1 MQCSN
6 SCAPFK
12 KGEKVV
18 NYFFVCLYPDIE
30 VSVSLFWI
38 FISWDKDIYCSQ
50 NEFLQQNRDDSN
62 FQVLPKCHRGTLS
75 TKDYRGQR
83 FCLLI
88 QPSYRCLVST
98 TESTLFA
105 NLFLKPSSRKS
116 CSICL
121 FMWVFFFYWCGVS
134 QWLIFICY
142 NILVT
147 LELIQLYHG
156 VWSSLL
162 LDSVY

>member
-1 MQCSN
+1 MRIYLHQSCKFLSCLRKPLLAARCFLLLWSWKRSCDIFTFILTN
-6 SCAPFK
+6 SIKIANSGKSDRPVF
-12 KGEKVV
+12 
-18 NYFFVCLYPDIE
+18 YQITRP
-30 VSVSLFWI
+30 
-38 FISWDKDIYCSQ
+38 
-50 NEFLQQNRDDSN
+50 NEFCFYLEK
-62 FQVLPKCHRGTLS
+62 LPQCFS
-75 TKDYRGQR
+75 TEVTKI
-83 FCLLI
+83 LLK
-88 QPSYRCLVST
+88 L
-98 TESTLFA
+98 
-105 NLFLKPSSRKS
+105 SSRKS

-156 VWSSLL
+156 AWSSLL